1 MIRAV
6 VLDLGG
12 VLASGE
18 GVTSEPAKLLGV
30 PEEEFAQHY
39 WDLRTDYDAGASDSE
54 YWTPILTAVGK
65 PAAVE
70 TIQQLAKLDADLWL
84 RLRPAAR
91 RTVADLRAEGITTA
105 VLTNAPFNLDAGLLN
120 ADFADEVDYWFISAA
135 MGVGKPDKA
144 AFARVTEVLE
154 LAPAE
159 IAFVD
164 DKLHNVEAAERFGW
178 LAHQWTSDAT
188 TREWLA
194 NQGLLDASA

>member
-6 VLDLGG
+6 VFDLGG

-30 PEEEFAQHY
+30 PEEEFAEHY
-39 WDLRTDYDAGASDSE
+39 WALRTDYDAGASDTE

-70 TIQQLAKLDADLWL
+70 TVQQLAKLDADLWL
-84 RLRPAAR
+84 RIRPAAR
-91 RTVADLRAEGITTA
+91 ATLAAVRKAGRVVA
-105 VLTNAPFNLDAGLLN
+105 VLTNAPFNLDNALLD
-120 ADFADEVDYWFISAA
+120 ADFADEADHWFVSAP

-144 AFARVTEVLE
+144 AFHRVTEVLE
-154 LAPAE
+154 LDPAE

-164 DKLHNVEAAERFGW
+164 DKTHNVEAAERFGW
-178 LAHQWTSDAT
+178 VAHQWSSDAETRAWLSSIGVIPET
-188 TREWLA
+188 T
-194 NQGLLDASA
+194 